1 MKTEI
6 VIIALAVAY
15 LSSGCATKVY
25 VTELPQNVKGGTRI
39 DGIPFR
45 TLEDYQVKLYAYN
58 NSQKKYSEIAVDDTP
73 TRFANKDRI
82 YILHMSA
89 STFSNGKVDF
99 QLDDDNTIKSLQV
112 DSTSTGESALTG
124 LGTGLKNIVT
134 AQSARREAAEL
145 AIDEEQKERA
155 ATVVAKEDGFAVAL
169 DAQQA
174 AVAAQ
179 LEVDALLPT
188 ASSID
193 RQKAE
198 AKARKARVMANVAA
212 RRAGIALPY
221 PSEPFSG

>member
-1 MKTEI
+1 MQAKI
-6 VIIALAVAY
+6 VVIALAAAY
-15 LSSGCATKVY
+15 LSSGCATKVF
-25 VTELPQNVKGGTRI
+25 VTELPQNAKANTRV

-45 TLEDYQVKLYAYN
+45 TLENYEVKLYAYSS
-58 NSQKKYSEIAVDDTP
+58 SQKKYLEIAVDEKP

-89 STFSNGKVDF
+89 STFSSGKVDF

-124 LGTGLKNIVT
+124 FGNGLKNIVT

-145 AIDEEQKERA
+145 AIEEEQKESVA
-155 ATVVAKEDGFAVAL
+155 AVVAKEDGFAVAL

-174 AVAAQ
+174 AVSAQ

-188 ASSID
+188 ASAID